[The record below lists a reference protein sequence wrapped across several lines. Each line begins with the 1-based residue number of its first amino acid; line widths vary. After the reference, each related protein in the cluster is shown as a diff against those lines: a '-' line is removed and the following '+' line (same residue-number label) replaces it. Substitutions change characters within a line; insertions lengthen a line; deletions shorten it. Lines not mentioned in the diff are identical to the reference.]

1 MAREEGTENL
11 REVLEQT
18 ILEEDNKLFDE
29 DIGDERNAIAKNLV
43 DFYKLKLEED
53 KLAQEHD
60 LKMKEILSK
69 ESLSKK
75 EMGNKEREL
84 DLKMKEILSKESLS
98 KKEMSNKEREL
109 DLKMREILS
118 RENLSEKEM
127 SHKKRELDIREREL
141 ELSKA
146 NSKME
151 FIKSGLTLV
160 AWAGLSI
167 GVMVFESNGGAILS
181 KAFPGIFPK
190 TKI

>member
-18 ILEEDNKLFDE
+18 IIEEDNKLFDE
-29 DIGDERNAIAKNLV
+29 KIGDERNAIAGNLV

-53 KLAQEHD
+53 KLAQEYD

-69 ESLSKK
+69 E
-75 EMGNKEREL
+75 
-84 DLKMKEILSKESLS
+84 
-98 KKEMSNKEREL
+98 
-109 DLKMREILS
+109 
-118 RENLSEKEM
+118 NLSEKEM
-127 SHKKRELDIREREL
+127 SRKERELDIREREL

>member
-18 ILEEDNKLFDE
+18 IIEEDNKLFDE
-29 DIGDERNAIAKNLV
+29 KIGDERNAIAGNLV

-53 KLAQEHD
+53 KLAQEYD

-69 ESLSKK
+69 E
-75 EMGNKEREL
+75 
-84 DLKMKEILSKESLS
+84 
-98 KKEMSNKEREL
+98 
-109 DLKMREILS
+109 
-118 RENLSEKEM
+118 NLSEKEM
-127 SHKKRELDIREREL
+127 SNKKRELDIREREL

-146 NSKME
+146 NSNME

-167 GVMVFESNGGAILS
+167 GVMIFESNGGAILS

>member
-53 KLAQEHD
+53 KLAQEYD

-69 ESLSKK
+69 
-75 EMGNKEREL
+75 
-84 DLKMKEILSKESLS
+84 
-98 KKEMSNKEREL
+98 
-109 DLKMREILS
+109 
-118 RENLSEKEM
+118 ENLSEKEM

-141 ELSKA
+141 ELSKS

-151 FIKSGLTLV
+151 LIKSGLTLA

>member
-29 DIGDERNAIAKNLV
+29 GIGDERNAIADNLV
-43 DFYKLKLEED
+43 NFYKLKLEED

-60 LKMKEILSK
+60 LKMKE
-69 ESLSKK
+69 
-75 EMGNKEREL
+75 
-84 DLKMKEILSKESLS
+84 
-98 KKEMSNKEREL
+98 
-109 DLKMREILS
+109 
-118 RENLSEKEM
+118 M
-127 SHKKRELDIREREL
+127 SHKERELDIREKEL
-141 ELSKA
+141 EQSKT
-146 NSKME
+146 NSKLE
-151 FIKSGLTLV
+151 LIKSGVTLA

>member
-18 ILEEDNKLFDE
+18 IIEEDNKLFDE
-29 DIGDERNAIAKNLV
+29 NIGDERNAIAKNLV

-53 KLAQEHD
+53 KLAQEH
-60 LKMKEILSK
+60 EI
-69 ESLSKK
+69 
-75 EMGNKEREL
+75 
-84 DLKMKEILSKESLS
+84 
-98 KKEMSNKEREL
+98 
-109 DLKMREILS
+109 KMREILS

-127 SHKKRELDIREREL
+127 SHKERELDIREREL
-141 ELSKA
+141 ELSKS

-151 FIKSGLTLV
+151 LIKSGLTLA

>member
-53 KLAQEHD
+53 KLVQEH
-60 LKMKEILSK
+60 EI
-69 ESLSKK
+69 
-75 EMGNKEREL
+75 
-84 DLKMKEILSKESLS
+84 
-98 KKEMSNKEREL
+98 
-109 DLKMREILS
+109 KMREILS

-127 SHKKRELDIREREL
+127 SHKERELDIREREL
-141 ELSKA
+141 ELSKS

-151 FIKSGLTLV
+151 LIKSGLTLA

>member
-18 ILEEDNKLFDE
+18 IIEEDNKLFDE
-29 DIGDERNAIAKNLV
+29 KIGDERNAIADNLV

-53 KLAQEHD
+53 KLAQEYD

-69 ESLSKK
+69 ESLS
-75 EMGNKEREL
+75 
-84 DLKMKEILSKESLS
+84 
-98 KKEMSNKEREL
+98 
-109 DLKMREILS
+109 
-118 RENLSEKEM
+118 EKEM
-127 SHKKRELDIREREL
+127 SHKERELDIREREL

-151 FIKSGLTLV
+151 LIKSGITLV

>member
-18 ILEEDNKLFDE
+18 IIEEDNKLFDE
-29 DIGDERNAIAKNLV
+29 NIGDERNAIAKNLV
-43 DFYKLKLEED
+43 DFYKLKLEDD
-53 KLAQEHD
+53 KLAQEH
-60 LKMKEILSK
+60 EI
-69 ESLSKK
+69 
-75 EMGNKEREL
+75 
-84 DLKMKEILSKESLS
+84 
-98 KKEMSNKEREL
+98 
-109 DLKMREILS
+109 KMREILS
-118 RENLSEKEM
+118 RESLSEKEM
-127 SHKKRELDIREREL
+127 SHKERELDIREREL
-141 ELSKA
+141 ELSKS

-151 FIKSGLTLV
+151 LIKSGLTLA

>member
-18 ILEEDNKLFDE
+18 IIEEDNKLFDE
-29 DIGDERNAIAKNLV
+29 NIGDERNAIARNLV

-53 KLAQEHD
+53 KLAQEYE
-60 LKMKEILSK
+60 LKMKEILS
-69 ESLSKK
+69 
-75 EMGNKEREL
+75 
-84 DLKMKEILSKESLS
+84 
-98 KKEMSNKEREL
+98 
-109 DLKMREILS
+109 
-118 RENLSEKEM
+118 RENSFEKEM
-127 SHKKRELDIREREL
+127 SHKERELDIREREL
-141 ELSKA
+141 ELSKS

-151 FIKSGLTLV
+151 LIKSGLTLA

-181 KAFPGIFPK
+181 KAFPGIFPR

>member
-29 DIGDERNAIAKNLV
+29 KIGDERNAIADNLV

-53 KLAQEHD
+53 KLTQERD
-60 LKMKEILSK
+60 IKMKEFDH
-69 ESLSKK
+69 
-75 EMGNKEREL
+75 KEREL
-84 DLKMKEILSKESLS
+84 
-98 KKEMSNKEREL
+98 N
-109 DLKMREILS
+109 
-118 RENLSEKEM
+118 
-127 SHKKRELDIREREL
+127 IREREL
-141 ELSKA
+141 EQSKT
-146 NSKME
+146 NSKLE
-151 FIKSGLTLV
+151 LIKSGVTLA

-167 GVMVFESNGGAILS
+167 GVMVFEGNGGAILS

>member
-18 ILEEDNKLFDE
+18 IIEEDNKLFDE
-29 DIGDERNAIAKNLV
+29 NIGDERNAIAKNLV
-43 DFYKLKLEED
+43 DFYRLKLEED
-53 KLAQEHD
+53 KLAQER
-60 LKMKEILSK
+60 EI
-69 ESLSKK
+69 
-75 EMGNKEREL
+75 
-84 DLKMKEILSKESLS
+84 
-98 KKEMSNKEREL
+98 
-109 DLKMREILS
+109 KMREILS
-118 RENLSEKEM
+118 RESLSEKEM
-127 SHKKRELDIREREL
+127 SHKERELNIREREL
-141 ELSKA
+141 ELSKS

-151 FIKSGLTLV
+151 LIKSGLTLA

>member
-18 ILEEDNKLFDE
+18 IIEEDNKLFDE
-29 DIGDERNAIAKNLV
+29 KIGDERNAIADNLV

-53 KLAQEHD
+53 KLAQEYD

-69 ESLSKK
+69 E
-75 EMGNKEREL
+75 N
-84 DLKMKEILSKESLS
+84 LS
-98 KKEMSNKEREL
+98 KKEMSHKE
-109 DLKMREILS
+109 
-118 RENLSEKEM
+118 
-127 SHKKRELDIREREL
+127 RELDIREREL

-151 FIKSGLTLV
+151 LIKSGITLV

>member
-53 KLAQEHD
+53 KLAQER
-60 LKMKEILSK
+60 EI
-69 ESLSKK
+69 
-75 EMGNKEREL
+75 
-84 DLKMKEILSKESLS
+84 
-98 KKEMSNKEREL
+98 
-109 DLKMREILS
+109 KMREILS

-127 SHKKRELDIREREL
+127 SHKERELDIREREL
-141 ELSKA
+141 ELSKS

-151 FIKSGLTLV
+151 LIKSGITLA

-190 TKI
+190 TKL